1 MSRPNVKRIVRYLG
15 KRENALDFERIADP
29 RARRGRRWSLRS
41 LLTATFIAMVAQEH
55 NLRGVER
62 LTRDLSGCRRRL
74 GIPRRVPDST
84 LAHFFARLDD
94 EVGLRQVLVD
104 DIKRA
109 HRRKA
114 LQPVG
119 VPIGVVAID
128 GKTIWCDRKR
138 VDDPA
143 CQAMPQTERTYYRL
157 HALHAVLVSTPTQP
171 CIDQM
176 LVPAETNEMGAL
188 PAFLEQLTG
197 AYGHTSLLE
206 VVSMDAGMTS
216 IENARQVT
224 ACELRYVMAVKE
236 SQPTLLAEIER
247 QCGRGA
253 HKQVGHVCE
262 ARTAWERYR
271 GKEIRRELFRSSDIR
286 GWSGWESARQV
297 WRVKQTTKHPNGT
310 TEVENRYFITSLP
323 WDRLSGPEILR
334 LVRLHWGV
342 ENGCHWTMDVVL
354 GEDAHPWCTK
364 GRALR
369 MLSWLRL
376 LAYNAL
382 RLLRGRYL
390 RSSRSRTM
398 PWNELRRLVRR
409 ALEHPTAWRSGA
421 NAEAVTTTLQ

>member
-1 MSRPNVKRIVRYLG
+1 
-15 KRENALDFERIADP
+15 
-29 RARRGRRWSLRS
+29 
-41 LLTATFIAMVAQEH
+41 MVAMEQSF
-55 NLRGVER
+55 RGVER
-62 LTRDLSGCRRRL
+62 LTRDLSGCRRKL

-84 LAHFFARLDD
+84 LAFLVARLDD
-94 EVGLRQVLVD
+94 EAGLRQVLVQ

-114 LQPVG
+114 LEPVG
-119 VPIGVVAID
+119 VPIGVAAID
-128 GKTIWCDRKR
+128 GKTIWCDRKQ

-157 HALHAVLVSTPTQP
+157 HALHAVLTSASSQP

-188 PAFLEQLTG
+188 PAFLDQLTG
-197 AYGHTSLLE
+197 AYGRTSLVE

-216 IENARQVT
+216 IENARKVT
-224 ACELRYVMAVKE
+224 TCELRYVMAVKE
-236 SQPTLLAEIER
+236 SQPTLLAEIAR
-247 QCGRGA
+247 QCGWGA

-262 ARTAWERYR
+262 ARTPWEHYR
-271 GKEIRRELFRSSDIR
+271 GKRIRRELFRSSDIR
-286 GWSGWESARQV
+286 GWPGWESAHQV
-297 WRVKQTTKHPNGT
+297 WRVKQTTEDRDGT

-323 WDRLSGPEILR
+323 WGRLTGQEILR

-376 LAYNAL
+376 LAYNAWRFL
-382 RLLRGRYL
+382 RDRYL
-390 RSSRSRTM
+390 RSSSSHTM
-398 PWNELRRLVRR
+398 PWDELRRLVRR
-409 ALEHPTAWRSGA
+409 ALERPTAWQVDA
-421 NAEAVTTTLQ
+421 IAEAATATL